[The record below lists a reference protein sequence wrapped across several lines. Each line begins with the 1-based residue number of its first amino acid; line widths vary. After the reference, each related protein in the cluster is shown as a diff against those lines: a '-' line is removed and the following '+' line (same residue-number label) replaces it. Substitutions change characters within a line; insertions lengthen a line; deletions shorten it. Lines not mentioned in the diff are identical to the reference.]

1 MKYLFLILTIFLF
14 ANSSIAQEFK
24 KISNSSAVKSKLE
37 AHYKS
42 TSSLTADFKEE
53 VHSNMFKNP
62 SKANG
67 TMHFKKT
74 DKIRWENETNKQLI
88 VLNGAKVKLYEN
100 GKSVSN
106 PMANKLVKKIQG
118 MMLSMLSG
126 EFLNEKDFTINYAES
141 SSSYKLLLL
150 PKSPRMAKYIQS
162 IELIFD
168 KKTLFLNEMTL
179 FEKDNQKLIYTFANI
194 KSNTA
199 ISDSKFN

>member
-1 MKYLFLILTIFLF
+1 MKHLFGFLVIFLF
-14 ANSSIAQEFK
+14 SSSSFSQEFK
-24 KISNSSAVKSKLE
+24 KISNASVVKSKLE
-37 AHYKS
+37 AHYKN
-42 TSSLTADFKEE
+42 TSSLSADFKEE

-67 TMHFKKT
+67 TMHFKKA

-88 VLNGAKVKLYEN
+88 LLNGAKVKLYEN
-100 GKSVSN
+100 GKAVSN

-141 SSSYKLLLL
+141 ASSYQLLLN

-194 KSNTA
+194 KSNMV
-199 ISDSKFN
+199 ISDTKFN